1 MESLYALAAR
11 LDEAS
16 ATLAAVAHAAT
27 VAGPAP
33 TAFGADGPGRPGDLG
48 RALHRQW
55 VTATDNRAREA
66 RAAAARL
73 AAAASAI
80 RDAADRYAD
89 TDAAARHR
97 LAAHTP
103 DRHTDAW
110 SRPAAPDVADPWSR
124 PAVPARDVADPWSRP
139 AVPARDVADAWSR
152 PAVPA
157 RDVADDPWFGA
168 APTAAPLHAAGFRAG
183 VDTVPAGSGFP
194 FTADLP
200 PRVPRPRS
208 GDG

>member
-1 MESLYALAAR
+1 MESLRALAAR

-66 RAAAARL
+66 RAAAARF

-97 LAAHTP
+97 LAHTP

-110 SRPAAPDVADPWSR
+110 HTDAWPRPDVADPWPRPVAPDVADPW
-124 PAVPARDVADPWSRP
+124 PRP

-152 PAVPA
+152 SAVPA
-157 RDVADDPWFGA
+157 PEAADDPWFGA
-168 APTAAPLHAAGFRAG
+168 APAAAPLHAAGLRAG
-183 VDTVPAGSGFP
+183 VDGVPAGSGFP